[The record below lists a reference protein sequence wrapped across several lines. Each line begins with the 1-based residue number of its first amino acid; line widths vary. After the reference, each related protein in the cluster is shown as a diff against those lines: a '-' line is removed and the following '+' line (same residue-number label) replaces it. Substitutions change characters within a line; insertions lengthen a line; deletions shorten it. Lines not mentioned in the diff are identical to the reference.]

1 MKFCKQCGTQLE
13 DAARFC
19 NGCGTPCEQPAEQPA
34 QGQTAPQGDFFDN
47 AVNKVKGLNN
57 TPDETATHAP
67 TDIQNNKVMGILA
80 YIGLLVFIPAF
91 AVKNSRF
98 AKFHANQGLNLLIL
112 AGAYGVV
119 QFILT
124 LILRLIFPFRYTSL
138 FVVSRGVIYNILS
151 GCLSL
156 LWLVPLALMVL
167 GIINAATGKAKEL
180 PLIGKIK
187 LLK

>member
-1 MKFCKQCGTQLE
+1 MKFCKQCGNQLD

-19 NGCGTPCEQPAEQPA
+19 NACGTACDQPTGQPASGQP
-34 QGQTAPQGDFFDN
+34 TAGGDFFDN
-47 AVNKVKGLNN
+47 TINKFKNLNN
-57 TPDETATHAP
+57 TPDETAAHHP
-67 TDIQNNKVMGILA
+67 TDIQNNKVMGIFA

-91 AVKNSRF
+91 AVKNSPF

-112 AGAYGVV
+112 EGAYGVV

-124 LILRLIFPFRYTSL
+124 LLLRAVFPLRYTSL
-138 FVVSRGVIYNILS
+138 FVVSRGAVYGIFS
-151 GCLSL
+151 GLLSL
-156 LWLVPLALMVL
+156 LWLVPLGLMVL

-180 PLIGKIK
+180 PVIGKIK